1 MNATTSRGVGFVGLM
16 VMVLATASPAAAYT
30 GQELAGKAKVTIEQA
45 RAIALKAHPGRITD
59 EELERE
65 DGGSGLRYSFDVQNG
80 SATQEVGVDAATGRV
95 LENKAEGRNP
105 D

>member
-1 MNATTSRGVGFVGLM
+1 MNATTPRAVGLALLM
-16 VMVLATASPAAAYT
+16 AVVLAAGGRVEAFT
-30 GQELAGKAKVTIEQA
+30 GQELAKGAKVTIDQA
-45 RAIALKAHPGRITD
+45 RAVALKAHPGRITD

-65 DGGSGLRYSFDVQNG
+65 GGGSGLRYSFDIKAG
-80 SATQEVGVDAATGRV
+80 SVTQEVGVDAATGRV

>member
-1 MNATTSRGVGFVGLM
+1 MNATTPRAVGLALLTA
-16 VMVLATASPAAAYT
+16 VALAAGGRAEAFT
-30 GQELAGKAKVTIEQA
+30 GQELVREAKITIDQA

-65 DGGSGLRYSFDVQNG
+65 GGGSGLRYSFDVKAG
-80 SATQEVGVDAATGRV
+80 SVTQEVGVDAATGRV
-95 LENKAEGRNP
+95 LENKAEGPHP